1 VRELALLEYKSKER
15 LNSSTSSSN
24 VDEYR
29 SSWAV
34 QSWDKLSNTVDSLA
48 QDKGGMGLVP
58 RSTRSS
64 SETYKGKFDKL
75 EDDSNDTDLGVHN
88 GDDGRVVA
96 GKVGGKGGGNPCQ
109 LPFAWANRK
118 KEKAS
123 RVLSHS

>member
-1 VRELALLEYKSKER
+1 MRELALLENKSKEL
-15 LNSSTSSSN
+15 LNSTKSSSN

-34 QSWDKLSNTVDSLA
+34 QSRDKLSNTVDSLA

-64 SETYKGKFDKL
+64 SEIYKGKFVKL
-75 EDDSNDTDLGVHN
+75 EDDSSDTELGVN
-88 GDDGRVVA
+88 SGEDGKVVA
-96 GKVGGKGGGNPCQ
+96 GKVGGKGGENPCQ
-109 LPFAWANRK
+109 LPLAWANRK